1 MRGLILGL
9 LLLLTGACTSSE
21 GPEAPGQVVAE
32 RATAALAGL
41 AAPGDTL
48 RYTLS
53 WTAGARATGYL
64 VTTTVTQGTG
74 WSGLLTSAPTGGLSM
89 AFTPINPTAWDSVSF
104 SACVASTNNGKTSSP
119 RCTSWTLARSPG
131 QPGPV
136 VVDSSL
142 VIAAVILKP
151 DAVTMATAGIQQFC
165 PFARSLDGG
174 VRFFS
179 GYETLSECQGH
190 YDAMPDRLPGYPVQ
204 LAVATHHV
212 RLGGA
217 WSVAVRTARDE
228 LAHLLFVGPFQEA
241 VWSS

>member
-1 MRGLILGL
+1 MRGMILGL

-32 RATAALAGL
+32 RATAVLAGL

-48 RYTLS
+48 RYTLT

-64 VTTTVTQGTG
+64 VTTTVTQGAG
-74 WSGLLTSAPTGGLSM
+74 WSGLLTNAATAGLSM
-89 AFTPINPTAWDSVSF
+89 AFTPVNTAAWDSVTF
-104 SACVASTNNGKTSSP
+104 NACVTSTGNGKQSNP
-119 RCTSWTLARSPG
+119 RCTSWKLVRTPG

-151 DAVTMATAGIQQFC
+151 DAVAMATLASAQFC
-165 PFARSLDGG
+165 PYARSLDGG

-179 GYETLSECQGH
+179 GYETLPECQGH
-190 YDAMPDRLPGYPVQ
+190 YDAMPNRLPGYPVQ
-204 LAVATHHV
+204 LATTTH
-212 RLGGA
+212 RIPITPTWA
-217 WSVAVRTARDE
+217 VAVRTARDE
-228 LAHLLFVGPFQEA
+228 LAHLLFAGPFQEA
-241 VWSS
+241 V

>member
-9 LLLLTGACTSSE
+9 VALLVACTPSE
-21 GPEAPGQVVAE
+21 GPEAPGLVVAE
-32 RATAALAGL
+32 RATAVLAGL

-74 WSGLLTSAPTGGLSM
+74 WSGLLTSAPTSGLST
-89 AFTPINPTAWDSVSF
+89 AFTPVNATAWDSVSF
-104 SACVASTNNGKTSSP
+104 SACVVSTNLGKTSSP
-119 RCTSWTLARSPG
+119 RCTSWTLVRSPG

-151 DAVTMATAGIQQFC
+151 DDATVGLLASQQFC
-165 PFARSLDGG
+165 PFARSLDGEI
-174 VRFFS
+174 RFFS
-179 GYETLSECQGH
+179 GYETILECQGH

-204 LAVATHHV
+204 MAVVTHRV
-212 RLGGA
+212 LITPI
-217 WSVAVRTARDE
+217 WSVAARTARDE
-228 LAHLLFVGPFQEA
+228 LAHLLFAGPFQEA